1 MQETWVRSLGW
12 EGPLEEGMA
21 IHSIF
26 LPGEFHEQNNLVGYS
41 PWGHKES
48 DTTKRYTHTHTHTH
62 PHPLIS
68 EPILSPVYLNAGH
81 IHRTSGKKHASSLG
95 PN

>member
-1 MQETWVRSLGW
+1 
-12 EGPLEEGMA
+12 MA

-26 LPGEFHEQNNLVGYS
+26 LPGELHGQKNLVGYS

-48 DTTKRYTHTHTHTH
+48 DTTERIACTRTHTHTHT
-62 PHPLIS
+62 HPLIS
-68 EPILSPVYLNAGH
+68 EPILSPVYLNAGQ
-81 IHRTSGKKHASSLG
+81 IHRTSGKNRASSFG

>member
-26 LPGEFHEQNNLVGYS
+26 LPGEFHEQKKLVGYS

-48 DTTKRYTHTHTHTH
+48 DTTKRQTHTHT
-62 PHPLIS
+62 PPLIS

-81 IHRTSGKKHASSLG
+81 IHRTSGKNHASSLG

>member
-1 MQETWVRSLGW
+1 
-12 EGPLEEGMA
+12 MA
-21 IHSIF
+21 VHSIF
-26 LPGEFHEQNNLVGYS
+26 LPGEFHEQKKLVGYS

-48 DTTKRYTHTHTHTH
+48 DTTKRHTHTHT
-62 PHPLIS
+62 PPPLIS

-81 IHRTSGKKHASSLG
+81 IHRTSGKNHASSLG